1 MPLVPFHVWL
11 PEAHSEAP
19 TSGSV
24 ILAGILL
31 KLGGF
36 GFIRFSIGLFS
47 EASSFF
53 APLIFSISIFGVV
66 YASLTTVQQIDLK
79 KIIGKDNRRCH
90 PYGSAAVAARN

>member
-36 GFIRFSIGLFS
+36 GFIRYSVGLFP
-47 EASSFF
+47 EASAFF
-53 APLIFSISIFGVV
+53 C
-66 YASLTTVQQIDLK
+66 SL
-79 KIIGKDNRRCH
+79 NFF
-90 PYGSAAVAARN
+90 Y

>member
-66 YASLTTVQQIDLK
+66 YASLTTIQQIDLK
-79 KIIGKDNRRCH
+79 KNHCLFFC
-90 PYGSAAVAARN
+90 SAHGFSYDRYFFK